1 LKQHIPWFDEECS
14 QFLDQRKQ
22 AKRQW
27 LQDTNQCNVDFKK
40 SGDLVTDTHR
50 IFAMYRKHFSQLLKL
65 RGVNVVKQTEIHIA
79 EPLVSEPSAFEVE
92 MATEKLITH
101 KSSGIDQI
109 PAKMI
114 TAGVEQFDVK
124 SINL

>member
-14 QFLDQRKQ
+14 RFLDQRKQ
-22 AKRQW
+22 AKMQW
-27 LQDTNQCNVDFKK
+27 LQDPNQCNVIFKK
-40 SGDLVTDTHR
+40 GGDMVTDTHR
-50 IFAMYRKHFSQLLKL
+50 IFAMYRKHFSQLLNL
-65 RGVNVVKQTEIHIA
+65 RGVNDVKQAEIHIA
-79 EPLVSEPSAFEVE
+79 EPLVPEPSAFEVE

-109 PAKMI
+109 PAKLI